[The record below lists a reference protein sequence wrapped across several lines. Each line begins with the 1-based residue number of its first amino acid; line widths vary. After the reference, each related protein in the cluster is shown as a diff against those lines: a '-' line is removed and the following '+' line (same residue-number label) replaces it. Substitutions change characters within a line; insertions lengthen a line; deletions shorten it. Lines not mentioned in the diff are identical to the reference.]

1 MDNFPLLLP
10 GRLWPAFDMN
20 ARIQQSRWLAV
31 AVSFG
36 KAGAEDAGERLQP
49 RLAQFFRVL
58 LDLVPATTPSKYADP
73 IAPSPLPPALIP
85 ILGTLASVELSSI
98 RMFEQVCWGPAVSQP
113 GWHVVLGDNAS
124 GKTSLLRALALALLP
139 RAERDALRQDWTS
152 WLRHDTPRGHIAVT
166 VGAESSTPHT
176 LTLSLERAA
185 PGTAGSQTVVD
196 VRSSEKLQYNG
207 FLAGYGPFRRFT
219 GGDPEWLNTFRAHP
233 RTQRVITLFE
243 ERAALSDALEWIKD
257 LWVRAETVKPAPPER
272 AFLKQLLRFIN
283 DTGFLPPGV
292 TLLEPNADGVG
303 CQDANG
309 RRVLVIELSDGY
321 RAALSLALDLLRHLA
336 VEHGVANV
344 FAGGKGKALTV
355 RAEGVVLIDEP
366 DAHLHP
372 TWQQRLGGWFKQFF
386 PRMQF
391 VVTTHSPIVCQSADS
406 VLLLPAPGQDA
417 PARMAT
423 PAELD
428 RLRYGDVLD
437 AFATDFFGHRVTRSQ
452 AGREKMDRLAALN
465 LKAVQAGLD
474 EAEKAE
480 QETLRAELGTAGEAP
495 GAAS

>member
-1 MDNFPLLLP
+1 M
-10 GRLWPAFDMN
+10 
-20 ARIQQSRWLAV
+20 
-31 AVSFG
+31 
-36 KAGAEDAGERLQP
+36 LQ
-49 RLAQFFRVL
+49 LTEFFRVI
-58 LDLVPATTPSKYADP
+58 LDLVPATAPSKSVDP
-73 IAPSPLPPALIP
+73 IAPSPPPPALIP
-85 ILGTLASVELSSI
+85 VLGTLASVELSAI
-98 RMFEQVCWGPAVSQP
+98 RMFEQVSWGPVVSQP

-166 VGAESSTPHT
+166 VGAESTTPHT

-185 PGTAGSQTVVD
+185 AGSAGSQTVVD

-257 LWVRAETVKPAPPER
+257 LWVRAETVKPPPPER

-283 DTGFLPPGV
+283 DTGFLPRGV
-292 TLLEPNADGVG
+292 TLLEPNADGVW

-372 TWQQRLGGWFKQFF
+372 TWQQRMGGWFKQFF

-391 VVTTHSPIVCQSADS
+391 VVTTHSPIVCQAADS

-452 AGREKMDRLAALN
+452 AGREKLDRLAALN
-465 LKAVQAGLD
+465 LRAVQAGLD

-495 GAAS
+495 GEGQPS

>member
-1 MDNFPLLLP
+1 M
-10 GRLWPAFDMN
+10 A
-20 ARIQQSRWLAV
+20 SEWLAFRFV
-31 AVSFG
+31 LPLDIVTLGISPKLPKKSFV
-36 KAGAEDAGERLQP
+36 DLFDILLQP
-49 RLAQFFRVL
+49 SL
-58 LDLVPATTPSKYADP
+58 LTSSGPPHRTTPTP
-73 IAPSPLPPALIP
+73 QPLPPALIP
-85 ILGTLASVELSSI
+85 VLGTLASVELSAI
-98 RMFEQVCWGPAVSQP
+98 RMFEQVSWGPVVSQP

-166 VGAESSTPHT
+166 VGAESTTPHT

-185 PGTAGSQTVVD
+185 AGSAGSQTVVD

-257 LWVRAETVKPAPPER
+257 LWVRAETVKPPPPER

-283 DTGFLPPGV
+283 DTGFLPRGV
-292 TLLEPNADGVG
+292 TLLEPNADGVW

-372 TWQQRLGGWFKQFF
+372 TWQQRMGGWFKQFF

-391 VVTTHSPIVCQSADS
+391 VVTTHSPIVCQAADS

-465 LKAVQAGLD
+465 LRAVQAGLD

-495 GAAS
+495 GEGQPS